1 MKKQNLNLIF
11 VLAPLFLVLIF
22 IFVSKTYACP
32 RGDQIHTIKKHS
44 SEDDILEFVEF
55 LRLNYEHEF
64 EIVPELDGI
73 DFFASS
79 LNKEVCYYGFNIYL
93 DANNLTIRH
102 ALDQN
107 SCNELTEK
115 IVADFQHQ
123 KNLPEERRIKVICDS
138 RL

>member
-1 MKKQNLNLIF
+1 MKKQNLNL
-11 VLAPLFLVLIF
+11 LFCISAF
-22 IFVSKTYACP
+22 IFVPKTYACP
-32 RGDQIHTIKKHS
+32 RGDYIHTIKEHGS
-44 SEDDILEFVEF
+44 QEDILKFVEF
-55 LRLNYEHEF
+55 VALNYEHEF

-107 SCNELTEK
+107 SCNELTKK
-115 IVADFQHQ
+115 IVTGFQKQ
-123 KNLPEERRIKVICDS
+123 ENLLEEKRIKVICDS
-138 RL
+138 KL